1 MRTKKIKNL
10 EIVPPNGESGAY
22 VTEPMLPKMHTV
34 SVVIGKR
41 NSGKSV
47 AIVNLIE
54 KMGFDYTILVSPTA
68 ASNKELME
76 RLNVEH
82 TFDDPDDLSIID
94 EIKKIV
100 QGEAE
105 DLERYEEELKE
116 YNKLMADLKKGRYL
130 EDDVILKFFGDDSFV
145 KPTHRFNGRK
155 PRIALFCDD
164 CMGSMIYSKPRKLN
178 ALSTY
183 SRHLGQLKD
192 GGSIGISLFFAIQ
205 SFKCKVGGLTP
216 TIKNQATN
224 ILLFKTKDDKE
235 LMDVAESCGGE
246 VDKETFIKV
255 YNEAIDNGGD
265 HPFLF
270 IDLHPKKEHL
280 SMFRKKF
287 NEFIIVDELN
297 KKTEKSNDNNI
308 DETIKS

>member
-1 MRTKKIKNL
+1 MKTSKIKNL
-10 EIVPPNGESGAY
+10 EIVPPSGESGLY
-22 VTEPMLPKMHTV
+22 TTDPMLPKMHTV

-68 ASNKELME
+68 SSNKELME

-100 QGEAE
+100 QDEAE
-105 DLERYEEELKE
+105 DLERYQQEIKE
-116 YNKLMADLKKGRYL
+116 YNKLMADLKKGKYL

-183 SRHLGQLKD
+183 SRHLGQLKE

-224 ILLFKTKDDKE
+224 ILLFKTKDEKE
-235 LMDVAESCGGE
+235 LNDVAESCGGE
-246 VDKETFIKV
+246 VDKDTFIRV
-255 YNEAIDNGGD
+255 YNEAIENGGD

-287 NEFIIVDELN
+287 NEFIIVDEL
-297 KKTEKSNDNNI
+297 KSNDNNI

>member
-1 MRTKKIKNL
+1 MKTSKIKNL
-10 EIVPPNGESGAY
+10 DIVPPSQESGLY
-22 VTEPMLPKMHTV
+22 ITDPMLPKMHTV
-34 SVVIGKR
+34 TVVIGKR

-54 KMGFDYTILVSPTA
+54 KMGFDYTILISPTA
-68 ASNKELME
+68 SSNKELLE
-76 RLNVEH
+76 RLNVKY
-82 TFDDPDDLSIID
+82 TFEDPDDLSIID
-94 EIKKIV
+94 EVKKIV
-100 QGEAE
+100 TNEAE
-105 DLERYEEELKE
+105 ELERYKEELKE
-116 YNKLMADLKKGRYL
+116 YNKLMTDLKKGKYL
-130 EDDVILKFFGDDSFV
+130 EDEDLLRFFGDDSFV
-145 KPTHRFNGRK
+145 KPTHEYNGRK

-183 SRHLGQLKD
+183 SRHLGQLKE

-224 ILLFKTKDDKE
+224 LILFKTKDEKE

-280 SMFRKKF
+280 SMFRKKL

-297 KKTEKSNDNNI
+297 KSTEKSNVNSINEAD
-308 DETIKS
+308 KS

>member
-1 MRTKKIKNL
+1 MKISKIKNL
-10 EIVPPNGESGAY
+10 DIVPPSQESGSY
-22 VTEPMLPKMHTV
+22 ITEPMLPKMHTV

-54 KMGFDYTILVSPTA
+54 KMGFDYTILISPTA
-68 ASNKELME
+68 ASNKELLE
-76 RLNVEH
+76 RLNVKHIFE
-82 TFDDPDDLSIID
+82 DPDDLSIID
-94 EIKKIV
+94 EVKKIV
-100 QGEAE
+100 VNEAE
-105 DLERYEEELKE
+105 DLERYNVELKE
-116 YNKLMADLKKGRYL
+116 YNKLMTDLKKGKYL
-130 EDDVILKFFGDDSFV
+130 QDEDLLRFFGDDSFI
-145 KPTHRFNGRK
+145 KPTHDYNGRK

-164 CMGSMIYSKPRKLN
+164 CMGSIIYSKPRKLN

-183 SRHLGQLKD
+183 SRHIGQLKE

-224 ILLFKTKDDKE
+224 LIVFKTKDEKE
-235 LMDVAESCGGE
+235 LHDIAESCGGE

-255 YNEAIDNGGD
+255 YNEAINNGGE

-280 SMFRKKF
+280 SMFRKKL
-287 NEFIIVDELN
+287 NEFIIVEDLN
-297 KKTEKSNDNNI
+297 KTEN
-308 DETIKS
+308 

>member
-1 MRTKKIKNL
+1 MKTSKIKNL
-10 EIVPPNGESGAY
+10 EIVPPSGESGLY
-22 VTEPMLPKMHTV
+22 TTDPMLPKMHTV

-54 KMGFDYTILVSPTA
+54 KMRFDFTILVSPTA
-68 ASNKELME
+68 SSNKELME

-105 DLERYEEELKE
+105 DLERYEQEIKE
-116 YNKLMADLKKGRYL
+116 YNKLMADLKKGKYL

-183 SRHLGQLKD
+183 SRHLGQLKE

-224 ILLFKTKDDKE
+224 ILLFKTKDEKE
-235 LMDVAESCGGE
+235 LNDVAESCGGE
-246 VDKETFIKV
+246 VDKDTFIRV
-255 YNEAIDNGGD
+255 YNEAIENGGD

-287 NEFIIVDELN
+287 NEFIIVDEL
-297 KKTEKSNDNNI
+297 KSNDNNI

>member
-1 MRTKKIKNL
+1 MKTSKIKNL
-10 EIVPPNGESGAY
+10 EIVPPSGESGLY
-22 VTEPMLPKMHTV
+22 TTDPMLPKMHTV

-68 ASNKELME
+68 SSNKELME

-105 DLERYEEELKE
+105 DLERYQQEIKE
-116 YNKLMADLKKGRYL
+116 YNKLMADLKKGKYL

-183 SRHLGQLKD
+183 SRHLGQLKE

-224 ILLFKTKDDKE
+224 ILLFKTKDEKE
-235 LMDVAESCGGE
+235 LNDVAESCGGE
-246 VDKETFIKV
+246 VDKDTFIRV
-255 YNEAIDNGGD
+255 YNEAIENGGD

-287 NEFIIVDELN
+287 NEFIIVDEL
-297 KKTEKSNDNNI
+297 KSNDNNI

>member
-1 MRTKKIKNL
+1 MRTKKIKNM
-10 EIVPPNGESGAY
+10 EIVPPEAESGAY
-22 VTEPMLPKMHTV
+22 NTDPMLPKMHTV

-94 EIKKIV
+94 KIKEIV
-100 QGEAE
+100 QAEAE
-105 DLERYEEELKE
+105 DLERYKEELKE

-145 KPTHRFNGRK
+145 KPTHRFNGKK

-183 SRHLGQLKD
+183 SRHLGQLKE

-224 ILLFKTKDDKE
+224 ILLFKTKDEKE

-246 VDKETFIKV
+246 VDRETFIKV

-287 NEFIIVDELN
+287 NEFIIVDELDKN
-297 KKTEKSNDNNI
+297 TEKSNDNNI
-308 DETIKS
+308 DEAVKS

>member
-1 MRTKKIKNL
+1 MRTKKIKNM
-10 EIVPPNGESGAY
+10 EIVPPEAESGAY
-22 VTEPMLPKMHTV
+22 NTDPMLPKMHTV

-94 EIKKIV
+94 KIKEIV
-100 QGEAE
+100 QAEAE
-105 DLERYEEELKE
+105 DLERYKEELKE

-145 KPTHRFNGRK
+145 KPTHRFNGKK

-183 SRHLGQLKD
+183 SRHLGQLKE

-287 NEFIIVDELN
+287 NEFIIVDELDKN
-297 KKTEKSNDNNI
+297 TEKSNDNII
-308 DETIKS
+308 DEAVKS

>member
-10 EIVPPNGESGAY
+10 DIVPPNGESGAY

>member
-1 MRTKKIKNL
+1 MKTSKIKNL
-10 EIVPPNGESGAY
+10 EIIPPSQESGAY
-22 VTEPMLPKMHTV
+22 ITDPMLPKMHTV

-54 KMGFDYTILVSPTA
+54 KMRFDYTILVSPTA
-68 ASNKELME
+68 SSNKELME

-100 QGEAE
+100 QSEAE
-105 DLERYEEELKE
+105 ELERYEEELKE
-116 YNKLMADLKKGRYL
+116 YNKFMSDLRKGKYL
-130 EDDVILKFFGDDSFV
+130 DDDAILKFFGDDSFV

-155 PRIALFCDD
+155 PKIALFCDD

-183 SRHLGQLKD
+183 SRHLGQLKN

-205 SFKCKVGGLTP
+205 SFK
-216 TIKNQATN
+216 
-224 ILLFKTKDDKE
+224 
-235 LMDVAESCGGE
+235 
-246 VDKETFIKV
+246 
-255 YNEAIDNGGD
+255 
-265 HPFLF
+265 
-270 IDLHPKKEHL
+270 
-280 SMFRKKF
+280 
-287 NEFIIVDELN
+287 
-297 KKTEKSNDNNI
+297 
-308 DETIKS
+308 

>member
-1 MRTKKIKNL
+1 MKTSKIKNL
-10 EIVPPNGESGAY
+10 EIVPPSGESGLY
-22 VTEPMLPKMHTV
+22 TTDPMLPKMHTV

-68 ASNKELME
+68 SSNKELME

-105 DLERYEEELKE
+105 DLERYEQEIKE
-116 YNKLMADLKKGRYL
+116 YNKLMADLKKGKYL

-183 SRHLGQLKD
+183 SRHLGQLKE

-224 ILLFKTKDDKE
+224 ILLFKTKDEKE
-235 LMDVAESCGGE
+235 LNDVAESCGGE
-246 VDKETFIKV
+246 VDKDTFIRV
-255 YNEAIDNGGD
+255 YNEAIENGGD

-287 NEFIIVDELN
+287 NEFIIVDEL
-297 KKTEKSNDNNI
+297 KSNDNNI

>member
-1 MRTKKIKNL
+1 MKTSKIKNL
-10 EIVPPNGESGAY
+10 EIVPPSGESGLY
-22 VTEPMLPKMHTV
+22 TTDPMLPKMHTV

-54 KMGFDYTILVSPTA
+54 KMRFDFTILVSPTA
-68 ASNKELME
+68 SSNKELME

-105 DLERYEEELKE
+105 DLERYEQEIKE
-116 YNKLMADLKKGRYL
+116 YNKLMADLKKGKYL

-183 SRHLGQLKD
+183 SRHLGQLKE

-224 ILLFKTKDDKE
+224 ILLFKTKDEKE
-235 LMDVAESCGGE
+235 LNDVAESCGGE
-246 VDKETFIKV
+246 VDRDTFIRV
-255 YNEAIDNGGD
+255 YNEAIENGGD

-287 NEFIIVDELN
+287 NEFIIVDEL
-297 KKTEKSNDNNI
+297 KKGDDPPSTPSIENTK
-308 DETIKS
+308 

>member
-1 MRTKKIKNL
+1 MKTSKIKNL
-10 EIVPPNGESGAY
+10 EIVPPSGESGLY
-22 VTEPMLPKMHTV
+22 TTDPMLPKMHTV

-54 KMGFDYTILVSPTA
+54 KMRFDFTILVSPTA
-68 ASNKELME
+68 SSNKELME

-105 DLERYEEELKE
+105 DLERYEQEIKE
-116 YNKLMADLKKGRYL
+116 YNKLMADLKKGKYL

-183 SRHLGQLKD
+183 SRHLGQLKE

-235 LMDVAESCGGE
+235 LNDVAESCGGE
-246 VDKETFIKV
+246 IDKDTFIRV
-255 YNEAIDNGGD
+255 YNEAIENGGD

-287 NEFIIVDELN
+287 NEFIIVDEL
-297 KKTEKSNDNNI
+297 KSNDNNI